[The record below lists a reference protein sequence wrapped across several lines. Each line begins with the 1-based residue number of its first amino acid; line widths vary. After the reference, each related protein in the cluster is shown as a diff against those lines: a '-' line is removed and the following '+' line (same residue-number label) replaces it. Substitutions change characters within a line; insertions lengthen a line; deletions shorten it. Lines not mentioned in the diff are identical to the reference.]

1 MFLKSSYIVIESRAL
16 DSIYYSPKKM
26 EEKKKDEM
34 FVPGVVHFIL
44 PGWLGVAYSLTAG
57 N

>member
-1 MFLKSSYIVIESRAL
+1 
-16 DSIYYSPKKM
+16 M

-44 PGWLGVAYSLTAG
+44 PGRPGVAHSLTAS